1 MQSAAALRKQFEGY
15 RLQGAITRETA
26 ITDAG
31 LVVGAGTS
39 LMRMREDRFGRPH
52 LAVAE
57 DRDRA
62 LALYCIAFQRRPAP
76 DFLRHLASASGN
88 WPRDKALANLRL
100 VFAQLPRLANETDAW
115 RLHLAA
121 ALLDD
126 EFPPSRLLSEL
137 GFTPFDFRKYD
148 PEQPRVPAGNGRQ
161 SGQWGSTGGAASAPK
176 VPAPRVA
183 SPADGATSHDT
194 KTRQSSVSTARVV
207 AGLGTRVS
215 GSFLEG
221 IAPEALEGL
230 TEFASKVAEPTIFF
244 GAIFIPS
251 PNPGIRSEGTLPG
264 SPGIDYSADHDTGA
278 LELSTRDSH
287 GHATTVRA
295 QLRNGIYV
303 DVSTGTPLGRNLD
316 GVLYIDRDAA
326 TAALSAAKGRPD
338 EDAQAALAY
347 KNSEPKLCPA
357 PVTDNPGAT
366 NNANA
371 VRYAQYVSR
380 TIVNPQ
386 RHPQLP
392 PGLAFGL
399 FNPKTGKVV
408 KLDDCQDTTGNMQEY
423 KAFHAWWLKNEKL
436 RKKMSEDFLKQASRQ
451 IEANDFRNVQTGIV
465 RPIDWHFKDRESA
478 EFALK
483 LFGQADFLSK
493 VRIFYTPEGTG
504 TSEMI
509 WSGF

>member
-1 MQSAAALRKQFEGY
+1 MQSAAALRKRFEGY

-39 LMRMREDRFGRPH
+39 LMRMREDRFGRPQ
-52 LAVAE
+52 LALAE
-57 DRDRA
+57 DRERA
-62 LALYCIAFQRRPAP
+62 LALYCVAFQRRPPP
-76 DFLRHLASASGN
+76 DFLRHLACASGN
-88 WPRDKALANLRL
+88 WPHDKALANLRL

-126 EFPPSRLLSEL
+126 EFPPGRLLSEL
-137 GFTPFDFRKYD
+137 GFAPFDFRKYD

-161 SGQWGSTGGAASAPK
+161 SGEWGSTGGAAGAPK
-176 VPAPRVA
+176 VPASRF
-183 SPADGATSHDT
+183 TSSAG
-194 KTRQSSVSTARVV
+194 QSSVSTARVV

-215 GSFLEG
+215 GSFLESV
-221 IAPEALEGL
+221 APEALTGL
-230 TEFASKVAEPTIFF
+230 TEFASKVFEPTIFF

-251 PNPGIRSEGTLPG
+251 PNEGIRSEGTLPG
-264 SPGIDYSADHDTGA
+264 SPGISYSADHDTGA

-295 QLRNGIYV
+295 QLRNGVYV
-303 DVSTGTPLGRNLD
+303 DVSTGTPLGRDLD

-326 TAALSAAKGRPD
+326 TAALSTAKGEPS
-338 EDAQAALAY
+338 ENAQAALAS

-357 PVTDNPGAT
+357 EVPDNPGAT

-371 VRYAQYVSR
+371 VRYAQYVSQR
-380 TIVNPQ
+380 IVNPQ
-386 RHPQLP
+386 RHPPLP

-399 FNPKTGKVV
+399 FNPRTGKIV

-423 KAFHAWWLKNEKL
+423 KAFHAWWLNNEKL
-436 RKKMSEDFLKQASRQ
+436 MKKMSAKFIQQAASQ
-451 IEANDFRNVQTGIV
+451 IQANDFRNLQTGIV

-478 EFALK
+478 VFALD
-483 LFGQADFLSK
+483 LFGQAGFLPK

-504 TSEMI
+504 TSDII